1 MPVRDT
7 SMIAFFDKVL
17 PHLSDSQA
25 RVYKVFQRWNDLNF
39 TNAEVAREL
48 GLPIN
53 HITPRTGELRDLGLI
68 VECVRR
74 RCRVTGNLSW
84 AKRLKK

>member
-7 SMIAFFDKVL
+7 SMIAFFDRVL

-48 GLPIN
+48 GIPIN
-53 HITPRTGELRDLGLI
+53 CVTPRTGELRDLGVI
-68 VECVRR
+68 VECGRR
-74 RCRVTGNLSW
+74 RCRVTGNT
-84 AKRLKK
+84 AICKRIKQ